1 MLTITLT
8 TCRSN
13 DKDIRVLCEVLA
25 FVCTDFPSSTLPK
38 VIVSY
43 VLLSISPVGTIIG
56 VIIAIIIVICLQT
69 LIIEVR
75 FTIKGRVAF
84 VRLVIIYF
92 IVVSLDTPR
101 QISGAYCSQGP
112 DGLNM

>member
-8 TCRSN
+8 TYRSN
-13 DKDIRVLCEVLA
+13 DKDIRVMCKVLA
-25 FVCTDFPSSTLPK
+25 FVCSNFLSSTLPK
-38 VIVSY
+38 VSVSY
-43 VLLSISPVGTIIG
+43 VLLSIWPISTII

-92 IVVSLDTPR
+92 IVVFLDTPR

-112 DGLNM
+112 DGLNA

>member
-1 MLTITLT
+1 M
-8 TCRSN
+8 R
-13 DKDIRVLCEVLA
+13 EVLA
-25 FVCTDFPSSTLPK
+25 FVRSDVLSSSLPK
-38 VIVSY
+38 VSVSY
-43 VLLSISPVGTIIG
+43 VLLSIWPISTIIV

-92 IVVSLDTPR
+92 IVVFLDTPR

-112 DGLNM
+112 DGLNA